1 VAGRGDEK
9 LEEQVMEETLDFSI
23 AGMTPPRRQS
33 HGPYGIGAGDVAPLM
48 LALGK
53 RDPMTAPSW
62 MRKKVAP
69 MLRMG
74 NEPRFLLEKAG
85 RVKRLA
91 SGDAQ
96 KTGVNREAEL
106 FLAFV
111 EMVEQD
117 DPKLPDVARDID
129 PDSLVWGGA
138 LPREFSPFFERQ
150 SPLVARPDGW
160 GRRRSGGLVTLSLK
174 CARYGYDRPAWWN
187 GITEAPWYLDTQC
200 QSEMGV
206 LDSRH
211 SLLIVGCGWIRDEDD
226 PRDDGDVLV
235 LPVERD
241 DVLIEECRDTARQS
255 WARIQQLRA
264 A

>member
-1 VAGRGDEK
+1 
-9 LEEQVMEETLDFSI
+9 MEETLDFSI

-53 RDPMTAPSW
+53 RDIGSAPRW
-62 MRKKVAP
+62 MREKVAP
-69 MLRMG
+69 MKRMG

-85 RVKRLA
+85 RAKRLA
-91 SGDAQ
+91 QGSSQ
-96 KTGVNREAEL
+96 TTGVRREAEL
-106 FLAFV
+106 FLRFV
-111 EMVEQD
+111 ERVEQGH
-117 DPKLPDVARDID
+117 LAGLSID
-129 PDSLVWGGA
+129 PDSLVWGGG

-160 GRRRSGGLVTLSLK
+160 GRTSDGALVTLSLK

-187 GITEAPWYLDTQC
+187 GITTAPWYLETQC

-206 LDSRH
+206 LDSRL
-211 SLLIVGCGWIRDEDD
+211 SLLIVGCGWIRDDDD

>member
-1 VAGRGDEK
+1 
-9 LEEQVMEETLDFSI
+9 MEETLDFSI
-23 AGMTPPRRQS
+23 AGMTPPRRVS

-53 RDPMTAPSW
+53 RDASTAPAW
-62 MRKKVAP
+62 MREKVKP

-74 NEPRFLLEKAG
+74 GEPRFLLEKAG

-91 SGDAQ
+91 SGHAQ
-96 KTGVNREAEL
+96 GVGVRREAEL
-106 FLAFV
+106 FLRFV
-111 EMVEQD
+111 EMVEEWH
-117 DPKLPDVARDID
+117 PALPDVAHNID

-160 GRRRSGGLVTLSLK
+160 GRTSNGALVTLSLK
-174 CARYGYDRPAWWN
+174 CARYGYSAPAWWN
-187 GITEAPWYLDTQC
+187 GIAKAPWYLDTQC

-206 LDSRH
+206 LDSQH
-211 SLLIVGCGWIRDEDD
+211 SLLIVGCGWIRDDDD

-241 DVLIEECRDTARQS
+241 DALIEECRDTARQS